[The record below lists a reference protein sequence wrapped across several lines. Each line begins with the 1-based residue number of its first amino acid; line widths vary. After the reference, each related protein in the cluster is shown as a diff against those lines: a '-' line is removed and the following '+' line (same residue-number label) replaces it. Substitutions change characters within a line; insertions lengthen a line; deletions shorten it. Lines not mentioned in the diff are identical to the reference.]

1 MNRIRIILASA
12 SPRRRELL
20 AQIGL
25 TFEVIPAA
33 GDEAAVSR
41 EPSRLVMELS
51 GGKAAEIFGRLSK
64 ERTLGM
70 EDHLVIGADTLVV
83 CNGHVM
89 GKPEDEKKA
98 VEMLSLLQGRTHQVY
113 TGVTLICQ
121 KQIQDPVEV
130 SFYEKTDV
138 TMYPMSG
145 EEIRGYVKTG
155 EPMDKAG
162 AYGIQGKCAA
172 FIKEIHGDY
181 NNVVGLP
188 VGRLYQ
194 EMKKLL
200 QADQEKLIVQV

>member
-25 TFEVIPAA
+25 AFEVMPAS
-33 GDEAAVSR
+33 GDEAAAGR
-41 EPSRLVMELS
+41 GPSRLVMELS
-51 GGKAAEIFGRLSK
+51 RGKAAEIFGTLSK

-70 EDHLVIGADTLVV
+70 EDYLVIGADTLVV
-83 CNGHVM
+83 CNGLVM
-89 GKPEDEKKA
+89 GKPENEKKA
-98 VEMLSLLQGRTHQVY
+98 AEMLSLLQGGTHQVY

-121 KQIQDPVEV
+121 KQIEAPVEV

-138 TMYPMSG
+138 TMFPMSG
-145 EEIRGYVKTG
+145 EEIREYVNTG

-188 VGRLYQ
+188 VGRVYQ

-200 QADQEKLIVQV
+200 QAEHEKFIMQV